1 MTDSIKQKKKALLEE
16 IDKLREEYQVEMP
29 KRIAEARAQG
39 DLSENAEYDA
49 ARERQAFLKAR
60 IAQLSHLVSQYNDAA
75 SSHTDE
81 KTVGFGSVVVVL
93 ELNSNTRSEYT
104 IVHPIEVDPSEG
116 KISLGL
122 AGGQGAAKPHRRR
135 GSGRHRSRRGEKVLH
150 RKDHQPARQRLHRL
164 SQPGFSG
171 MAGPAGNG
179 RRLPPGPFLGY
190 IQA

>member
-1 MTDSIKQKKKALLEE
+1 MTDSIKQKKQALLAE

-60 IAQLSHLVSQYNDAA
+60 IAQLSHLVSQYNDVA

-81 KTVGFGSVVVVL
+81 KSVGFGSVVVVL

-104 IVHPIEVDPSEG
+104 IVHPIEVDPCEG
-116 KISLGL
+116 KISLGS
-122 AGGQGAAKPHRRR
+122 PV
-135 GSGRHRSRRGEKVLH
+135 GRALQDHTVGEEVVVTVPAGEKKFFIEKITSLH
-150 RKDHQPARQRLHRL
+150 GSVFTA
-164 SQPGFSG
+164 
-171 MAGPAGNG
+171 
-179 RRLPPGPFLGY
+179 
-190 IQA
+190 